1 MLICVATM
9 KPEDQF
15 QTLPVNSFVR
25 ALGSKNGLFIWSNQT
40 QNEGVVKSYQL
51 MYQSYSKTVMK
62 REDWSPEKETLLAYL
77 HDDVLC
83 HEQGWDTRVLKE
95 FEDPTV
101 GLVGFGGALRHGTDD
116 IYKTPYRLQQLAR
129 DGYLSNTD
137 DAEVHGQRFTGECDV
152 AVLDGFA
159 LIVRREILDKAWHPV
174 LTGAVAV
181 AGGHIY
187 RHIYKES
194 PRGWPVNNLTFHCY
208 DYFLCCMAHRLGYR
222 IRLVGIKCHHLGGQT
237 STTPAYQEWLAARG
251 TNDVEDHE
259 RSHRWIHSE
268 FRDVLPWR
276 CE

>member
-25 ALGSKNGLFIWSNQT
+25 ALGSKNGLFIWSNQA
-40 QNEGVVKSYQL
+40 QNEGLVKSYQL

-62 REDWSPEKETLLAYL
+62 REDWSPEREPLLAYL

-83 HEQGWDTRVLKE
+83 HEQDWDTRVLKE

-137 DAEVHGQRFTGECDV
+137 DAEVHGQRFMGECDV
-152 AVLDGFA
+152 SVLDGFA
-159 LIVRREILDKAWHPV
+159 LIVRREVLDRAWLRTDPSF
-174 LTGAVAV
+174 
-181 AGGHIY
+181 
-187 RHIYKES
+187 RS
-194 PRGWPVNNLTFHCY
+194 GWPVGKFFLHSY
-208 DYFLCCMAHRLGYR
+208 DYYLCCMARRLGFR
-222 IRLVGIKCHHLGGQT
+222 IRVVGIRCHHLGGAT
-237 STTPAYQEWLAARG
+237 STTPAYQQWLAARG

-259 RSHRWIHSE
+259 RSHRWIYSE
-268 FRDVLPWR
+268 FKDVLPWR
-276 CE
+276 CG